1 MKKLFILIFA
11 MTLALPIMAQNKKPA
26 KTTPNK
32 AAAAQKQADTPNEGL
47 PKVYDEDIN
56 AMEQI
61 AQALDMARA
70 TNRKVLC
77 QVGGNWCPWCLRFA
91 NFITKD
97 EEIAKLIEE
106 NYVYIHVNTSKQN
119 KNIEAMK
126 YLGNPGRF
134 GYPVFVILDSEGRVM
149 QTESSAYLEKD
160 KSYDRQKVY
169 NFFYN
174 WTDKAIETIK

>member
-1 MKKLFILIFA
+1 MKKLLILIFA
-11 MTLALPIMAQNKKPA
+11 MTLTLPIMAQNKKNAITNKA
-26 KTTPNK
+26 KTTAVQSQSEP
-32 AAAAQKQADTPNEGL
+32 QAEGL
-47 PKVYDEDIN
+47 PKVYDEDLN

-61 AQALDMARA
+61 QQALDLARE
-70 TNRKVLC
+70 TKRKVIC

-97 EEIAKLIEE
+97 VEIAKLIEQH
-106 NYVYIHVNTSKQN
+106 YVYIHVNTSKQN
-119 KNIEAMK
+119 KNTEAMK
-126 YLGNPGRF
+126 FLGNPGRF
-134 GYPVFVILDSEGRVM
+134 GYPVFVILDNEGRVM

-174 WTDKAIETIK
+174 WTEEAIEKIK